1 MVLCEISIENDSDCF
16 IGDYVEE
23 NNILN
28 VDIHNYS
35 DMISGIEFSNEIK
48 YKSIIVKD
56 YKNKF
61 FAYSPIFYNAGST
74 YGLSSWESYK
84 TDFYFSTSK
93 IEDISEFNK
102 NIKIKAITFY
112 HNILHFFVLT
122 CKIIISVLR

>member
-1 MVLCEISIENDSDCF
+1 MVLCEISIENDSYCF

-48 YKSIIVKD
+48 YKSIIVKN

-112 HNILHFFVLT
+112 HPI
-122 CKIIISVLR
+122 